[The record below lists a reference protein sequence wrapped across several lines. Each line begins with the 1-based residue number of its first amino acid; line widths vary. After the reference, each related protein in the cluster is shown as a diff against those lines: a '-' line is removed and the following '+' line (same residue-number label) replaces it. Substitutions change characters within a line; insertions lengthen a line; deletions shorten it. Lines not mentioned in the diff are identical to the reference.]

1 MNNLLKFAL
10 LVLAVLGVYYVYQQY
25 RKNSSQEGFESNDQP
40 PTPEDCARDKLR
52 QTVCDMMMKPA
63 PKKTNGSTTGSGS
76 GSGSG
81 SATAPAS
88 ASGAAKAGVEG
99 FMVNSDGY
107 TVMPSEQL
115 GDNET
120 FKRVDTM
127 GEAGEFGLG
136 GNMYPKDCFPR
147 DQLTPAELL
156 PGDANSKWAQSVPAG
171 QGELGDQNFLAAGFH
186 IGVNTVGQTLRN
198 ANRQLRSEP
207 PNPQVRVSPW
217 LQSTIEPDTNRRPLE
232 IAGCA

>member
-1 MNNLLKFAL
+1 MNNYLKVGL

-25 RKNSSQEGFESNDQP
+25 RKNSPQEGFESNDQP

-63 PKKTNGSTTGSGS
+63 PKKTNGSASTTGSAPSSSSSMPS
-76 GSGSG
+76 GT
-81 SATAPAS
+81 TAP
-88 ASGAAKAGVEG
+88 AKAGVEG